1 MLSRPEKVPL
11 LLKAKELAFFGSF
24 FGLAM
29 LFFKIIER
37 TIGNRVLVE
46 VEWSGLDALEM
57 GSDAYPHS

>member
-29 LFFKIIER
+29 LA
-37 TIGNRVLVE
+37 TIAWVYL
-46 VEWSGLDALEM
+46 L
-57 GSDAYPHS
+57 GSIFLKFVVWCFS